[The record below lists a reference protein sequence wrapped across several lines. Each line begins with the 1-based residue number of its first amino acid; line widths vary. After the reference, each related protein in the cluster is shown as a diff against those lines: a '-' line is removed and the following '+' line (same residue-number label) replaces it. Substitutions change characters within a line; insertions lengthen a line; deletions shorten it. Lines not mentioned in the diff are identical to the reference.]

1 MYVEWRVMRMKT
13 YGVKFV
19 LLLAACV
26 IGGLAQAD
34 EIIVEYIGGNECKSC
49 HKGQDR
55 SYLAG
60 KHGKIFTRNPRDER
74 EARGCEACHGAGSR
88 HTQVAGELDY
98 SGPMHIR
105 AFKDPATAGESN
117 KVCVGCHE
125 SGARMHWRGST
136 HDVQGVAC
144 TSCHAI
150 HSESPVPTMDVC
162 SGCHKSQRARLQRSS
177 HMPLRE
183 GKVTCMDCHNPHGGP
198 GPGLL
203 KTASVNDACYQCHA
217 EKRGP
222 NVFEHPPVRD
232 NCANCHEPH
241 GSNHPKLL
249 RKKLPYLCQEC
260 HSARGHVG
268 TLYDGTDLENPAIR
282 QMRGKACTNCHSR
295 IHGSNHPSGARYQ
308 R

>member
-1 MYVEWRVMRMKT
+1 MKT
-13 YGVKFV
+13 HGIRLV
-19 LLLAACV
+19 LLLAACI
-26 IGGLAQAD
+26 IGGPVQGNENMA
-34 EIIVEYIGGNECKSC
+34 EYIGGSECKSC
-49 HKGQDR
+49 HKGQVR
-55 SYLAG
+55 SYLVG
-60 KHGKIFTRNPRDER
+60 KHGKIFTRNPRDEK
-74 EARGCEACHGAGSR
+74 EARGCEACHGPGSL
-88 HTQVAGELDY
+88 HTQVVGELDY
-98 SGPMHIR
+98 SGPLNIR
-105 AFKDPATAGESN
+105 AFKYPATAEESN

-136 HDVQGVAC
+136 HNVQGVVC

-150 HSESPVPTMDVC
+150 HSESPVPSMDVC
-162 SGCHKSQRARLQRSS
+162 FGCHKSQRARLQRSA

-203 KTASVNDACYQCHA
+203 KTASVNEACYQCHT

-222 NVFEHPPVRD
+222 TVFEHPPVRE
-232 NCANCHEPH
+232 NCAICHEPH
-241 GSNHPKLL
+241 GSNHPSML

-260 HSARGHVG
+260 HSMSGHVG
-268 TLYDGTDLENPAIR
+268 RLYDGTELEDPAIR

-295 IHGSNHPSGARYQ
+295 IHGSNHPSGAVYQ

>member
-1 MYVEWRVMRMKT
+1 MKT
-13 YGVKFV
+13 HGVRFV
-19 LLLAACV
+19 LLLVACV
-26 IGGLAQAD
+26 ISGLAQAD
-34 EIIVEYIGGNECKSC
+34 EMAAEFIGGSECKSC

-60 KHGKIFTRNPRDER
+60 KHGKIFTQNPRDEK
-74 EARGCEACHGAGSR
+74 EARGCEACHGAGSL
-88 HTQVAGELDY
+88 HTQVVGELDY
-98 SGPMHIR
+98 TGPLNIR
-105 AFKDPATAGESN
+105 SFKDPARAEEFN

-136 HDVQGVAC
+136 HDVQGVVC

-150 HSESPVPTMDVC
+150 HSASPVPSMEVC
-162 SGCHKSQRARLQRSS
+162 FGCHKSQRARLQRSA

-203 KTASVNDACYQCHA
+203 KTASVNETCYQCHA

-222 NVFEHPPVRD
+222 NVFEHPPVRE

-260 HSARGHVG
+260 HSVSGHVG
-268 TLYDGTDLENPAIR
+268 RLYDGTELDDATIR